1 MNHPVPVSTKGV
13 GRTVTERRPQLIVT
27 SARTSAVTS
36 ATAGLASRMASCTVT
51 AAVAA
56 GASSMRAASPRPRA
70 AFIVPLTLTREP
82 AGAQSGRGEYNARM
96 PSRTDA
102 NLPVALAGEADANRR
117 YLAYGIRALA
127 EGRADIAQLFF
138 EAAGAETIHAL
149 EHLRAMG
156 AVGSTRENLVIA
168 ATGEMQEI
176 DVTLPRMIREADEDG
191 RPDAAASFRLA
202 LERERHHRDMFR
214 HALATFDGRAPAPA
228 PAIAA
233 ATAAPARRAEGAVS
247 AGGGVMAA
255 TMRRMDGRAHMSEL
269 DTEPRRIERLG
280 SIREVVFGAQDGLVS
295 TFAVV
300 AGLAAAGVGPLVV
313 LLGGAVFAMA
323 GVLSMSIGTFLSSR
337 AQRQL
342 YERELD
348 RERREIRDHAGEE
361 IAELIASLAARGMAR
376 SDAAEVARRIGRHP
390 DILLSALAIFEL
402 GLAPQRL
409 GAPVRDA
416 LVMAVAFGVASIV
429 PLLPFVLLQGL
440 AALGISA
447 LLTLVALFGVGI
459 LKARVAGV
467 SALRSGVEVAV
478 LAAASGLISFGL
490 GRLASVILG
499 VDIRG

>member
-1 MNHPVPVSTKGV
+1 
-13 GRTVTERRPQLIVT
+13 
-27 SARTSAVTS
+27 
-36 ATAGLASRMASCTVT
+36 
-51 AAVAA
+51 
-56 GASSMRAASPRPRA
+56 
-70 AFIVPLTLTREP
+70 
-82 AGAQSGRGEYNARM
+82 M
-96 PSRTDA
+96 PSSRTDA
-102 NLPVALAGEADANRR
+102 NLQVALAGEADANRR

-149 EHLRAMG
+149 EHLRTMG
-156 AVGSTRENLVIA
+156 AVGSTRENLATA

-176 DVTLPRMIREADEDG
+176 DVTLPRMIREAAEDG

-214 HALATFDGRAPAPA
+214 HALATFDGTPATSASAAASSLAAP
-228 PAIAA
+228 A
-233 ATAAPARRAEGAVS
+233 ATATGAPAAASGRPTATLPRPSGVVAR
-247 AGGGVMAA
+247 AGGVTAA

-269 DTEPRRIERLG
+269 DTEPGRIERLA

-295 TFAVV
+295 TFAVI

-313 LLGGAVFAMA
+313 LLGGAVSAMA

-348 RERREIRDHAGEE
+348 RERREIREHQGEE
-361 IAELIASLAARGMAR
+361 VAELIAALASRGMAR
-376 SDAAEVARRIGRHP
+376 ADATEVARRIARHP

-416 LVMAVAFGVASIV
+416 LVMAVAFGAASIV
-429 PLLPFVLLQGL
+429 PLVPFMLMQGL
-440 AALGISA
+440 AALGVSA
-447 LLTLVALFGVGI
+447 VLTLAALFCVGV

-467 SALRSGVEVAV
+467 SALRSGFEVAV

-490 GRLASVILG
+490 GRLASIVLG

>member
-1 MNHPVPVSTKGV
+1 
-13 GRTVTERRPQLIVT
+13 
-27 SARTSAVTS
+27 
-36 ATAGLASRMASCTVT
+36 
-51 AAVAA
+51 
-56 GASSMRAASPRPRA
+56 
-70 AFIVPLTLTREP
+70 
-82 AGAQSGRGEYNARM
+82 M

-102 NLPVALAGEADANRR
+102 NLQVALAGEADANRR

-214 HALATFDGRAPAPA
+214 HALATFDGAP
-228 PAIAA
+228 
-233 ATAAPARRAEGAVS
+233 ATAASTATSIAAPAAASVAAPVGMASAPGPTAPRRAPGAV
-247 AGGGVMAA
+247 AGGGVTAA
-255 TMRRMDGRAHMSEL
+255 AMRRMDGRAHMSEL
-269 DTEPRRIERLG
+269 DTEPARIERLA

-295 TFAVV
+295 TFAVI

-313 LLGGAVFAMA
+313 LLGGAVSAMA

-376 SDAAEVARRIGRHP
+376 SDAAEVARRISRHP
-390 DILLSALAIFEL
+390 DILLSALSIFEL

>member
-1 MNHPVPVSTKGV
+1 
-13 GRTVTERRPQLIVT
+13 
-27 SARTSAVTS
+27 
-36 ATAGLASRMASCTVT
+36 MA
-51 AAVAA
+51 
-56 GASSMRAASPRPRA
+56 
-70 AFIVPLTLTREP
+70 
-82 AGAQSGRGEYNARM
+82 

-102 NLPVALAGEADANRR
+102 NLQVALAGEADANRR

-127 EGRADIAQLFF
+127 EGRPDIAQLFF

-149 EHLRAMG
+149 EHLRAIG
-156 AVGSTRENLVIA
+156 AVRSTRENLETA
-168 ATGEMQEI
+168 ATGEGQEI
-176 DVTLPRMIREADEDG
+176 EVTLPRMIREAEEDG

-214 HALATFDGRAPAPA
+214 HALATFDAVSAAVAPTPGAGASSSAAATPSAAATSTAARRAPAVVA
-228 PAIAA
+228 
-233 ATAAPARRAEGAVS
+233 
-247 AGGGVMAA
+247 AGGGITAA

-269 DTEPRRIERLG
+269 DTEPARIERLA

-300 AGLAAAGVGPLVV
+300 AGLAAGGVGALVV
-313 LLGGAVFAMA
+313 LLGGAVSAMA

-361 IAELIASLAARGMAR
+361 IAELIAALASRGMAR

-416 LVMAVAFGVASIV
+416 LVMAVAFGVSSCI
-429 PLLPFVLLQGL
+429 PLLPFLVADGL
-440 AALGISA
+440 GALGGSA
-447 LLTLVALFGVGI
+447 ALTLVALFGVGV
-459 LKARVAGV
+459 LKARVAGL
-467 SALRSGVEVAV
+467 SAVRSGLEVTV

-490 GRLASVILG
+490 GRLASIVLG
-499 VDIRG
+499 VDVRG

>member
-1 MNHPVPVSTKGV
+1 MP
-13 GRTVTERRPQLIVT
+13 
-27 SARTSAVTS
+27 
-36 ATAGLASRMASCTVT
+36 
-51 AAVAA
+51 
-56 GASSMRAASPRPRA
+56 
-70 AFIVPLTLTREP
+70 
-82 AGAQSGRGEYNARM
+82 

-102 NLPVALAGEADANRR
+102 NLQVALAGEADANRR

-176 DVTLPRMIREADEDG
+176 DVILPRMISEAEEDR

-214 HALATFDGRAPAPA
+214 HALATFDRAPAP
-228 PAIAA
+228 PAA
-233 ATAAPARRAEGAVS
+233 AASLVTPAATSVAASSPPLPPVTMPAPREAPGVSTGAGVTAAS
-247 AGGGVMAA
+247 
-255 TMRRMDGRAHMSEL
+255 MRRMDGRAHMSEL
-269 DTEPRRIERLG
+269 DTEPTRIERLA

-300 AGLAAAGVGPLVV
+300 AGLAAAGVGALVV
-313 LLGGAVFAMA
+313 LLGGAVSAVA

-342 YERELD
+342 YEREVH
-348 RERREIRDHAGEE
+348 RERREIRDHPGEE
-361 IAELIASLAARGMAR
+361 VAELIAALAARGMAR
-376 SDAAEVARRIGRHP
+376 TDAAEVARRIARHP
-390 DILLSALAIFEL
+390 EILLNALSIFEL

-416 LVMAVAFGVASIV
+416 LVMAVAFGAASIV
-429 PLLPFVLLQGL
+429 PLLPFVVIQGL
-440 AALGISA
+440 GALGVSA
-447 LLTLVALFGVGI
+447 VLTLVALFCVGV

-467 SALRSGVEVAV
+467 SAVRSGLEVAV

-490 GRLASVILG
+490 GRLASVVLG
-499 VDIRG
+499 VELGG

>member
-1 MNHPVPVSTKGV
+1 MP
-13 GRTVTERRPQLIVT
+13 
-27 SARTSAVTS
+27 
-36 ATAGLASRMASCTVT
+36 
-51 AAVAA
+51 
-56 GASSMRAASPRPRA
+56 
-70 AFIVPLTLTREP
+70 
-82 AGAQSGRGEYNARM
+82 

-102 NLPVALAGEADANRR
+102 NLQVALAGEADANRR

-156 AVGSTRENLVIA
+156 AVASTRENLVIA
-168 ATGEMQEI
+168 ATGEVQEI
-176 DVTLPRMIREADEDG
+176 DVTLPRMIREAEEDG

-214 HALATFDGRAPAPA
+214 HALATFDGAPAAVTSGAASLATPAASMSGPA
-228 PAIAA
+228 PSAP
-233 ATAAPARRAEGAVS
+233 TPARRVAGAMA
-247 AGGGVMAA
+247 AGGGVTAA

-269 DTEPRRIERLG
+269 DTEPARIERLA

-313 LLGGAVFAMA
+313 LLGGAVSAMA

-361 IAELIASLAARGMAR
+361 IAELIAALSARGMAR
-376 SDAAEVARRIGRHP
+376 ADAAEVARRVGRHP

-416 LVMAVAFGVASIV
+416 LVMAVAFGVASLV
-429 PLLPFVLLQGL
+429 PLLPFMLTQGL

-447 LLTLVALFGVGI
+447 ALTLIALFCVGV
-459 LKARVAGV
+459 LKARVAGI
-467 SALRSGVEVAV
+467 SALRSGIEVAV

-490 GRLASVILG
+490 GRLASVVLG

>member
-1 MNHPVPVSTKGV
+1 
-13 GRTVTERRPQLIVT
+13 
-27 SARTSAVTS
+27 
-36 ATAGLASRMASCTVT
+36 
-51 AAVAA
+51 
-56 GASSMRAASPRPRA
+56 
-70 AFIVPLTLTREP
+70 
-82 AGAQSGRGEYNARM
+82 M
-96 PSRTDA
+96 PPSSRTDA
-102 NLPVALAGEADANRR
+102 NLQVALAGEADANRR

-127 EGRADIAQLFF
+127 EGRADVAQLFF

-156 AVGSTRENLVIA
+156 AVASTRENLVTA
-168 ATGEMQEI
+168 ASGEVQEI
-176 DVTLPRMIREADEDG
+176 DVTLPRMIREAEEDG
-191 RPDAAASFRLA
+191 RSDAAASFRLA

-214 HALATFDGRAPAPA
+214 HALATF
-228 PAIAA
+228 
-233 ATAAPARRAEGAVS
+233 EGAVATPAAAA
-247 AGGGVMAA
+247 AGSIAAPTPPVPLAAAARRVEGAVAASGGVTAA
-255 TMRRMDGRAHMSEL
+255 SMRRMDGRAHMSEL
-269 DTEPRRIERLG
+269 ATEPGRIARLA

-295 TFAVV
+295 TFAVI

-313 LLGGAVFAMA
+313 VLGGAVSAMA

-361 IAELIASLAARGMAR
+361 IAELIAALSARGMAR
-376 SDAAEVARRIGRHP
+376 AEAAEVARRIGRHP

-416 LVMAVAFGVASIV
+416 LVMAVAFGGASVV
-429 PLLPFVLLQGL
+429 PLLPFLLVQGL
-440 AALGISA
+440 AALGLSA
-447 LLTLVALFGVGI
+447 VLTLAALFCVGV

-467 SALRSGVEVAV
+467 SALRSGLEVAV

-490 GRLASVILG
+490 GRLASVLLG
-499 VDIRG
+499 VDLRG

>member
-1 MNHPVPVSTKGV
+1 MP
-13 GRTVTERRPQLIVT
+13 
-27 SARTSAVTS
+27 
-36 ATAGLASRMASCTVT
+36 
-51 AAVAA
+51 
-56 GASSMRAASPRPRA
+56 
-70 AFIVPLTLTREP
+70 P
-82 AGAQSGRGEYNARM
+82 A
-96 PSRTDA
+96 SRTDA
-102 NLPVALAGEADANRR
+102 NLQVALAGEADANRR

-127 EGRADIAQLFF
+127 EGRADVAQLFF

-156 AVGSTRENLVIA
+156 AVASTRENLVTA

-176 DVTLPRMIREADEDG
+176 DVTLPRMIREAEEDG
-191 RPDAAASFRLA
+191 RADAAASFRLA

-214 HALATFDGRAPAPA
+214 HALATFDGGAPAPPPSPV
-228 PAIAA
+228 PAIAPP
-233 ATAAPARRAEGAVS
+233 TAAPARRAEGAVS
-247 AGGGVMAA
+247 AGGGVTAA

-269 DTEPRRIERLG
+269 DTEPKRIERLG

-313 LLGGAVFAMA
+313 LLGGAVSAMA

-361 IAELIASLAARGMAR
+361 IAELIAALSARGMAR
-376 SDAAEVARRIGRHP
+376 ADAAEVARRVGRHP

-416 LVMAVAFGVASIV
+416 LVMAVAFGVASVV
-429 PLLPFVLLQGL
+429 PLLPFMLTQGL
-440 AALGISA
+440 PALGVSA
-447 LLTLVALFGVGI
+447 LLTLGALFCVGL

-467 SALRSGVEVAV
+467 SALRSGLEVAV

-490 GRLASVILG
+490 GRLASVVLG